1 MFKYDNSISADNV
14 LGSVGY
20 RELTKMINHIARKCR
35 LKKEVVAEK
44 GIVKEIHLRYI
55 KNNET
60 VDSIVLYFDI
70 FEEEREIII
79 TTTHNPFIGELF
91 VSDCMGEIWNWL
103 TQYAEDIIQYDYM
116 TEVYNKVCKKAEKQS
131 IEFSG
136 KVEEDRLIL
145 EVYNASGKKN
155 IITVFYRLDY
165 EEEIYGID
173 YYGSIY
179 EGETENR
186 IEIANDKISFLVNAC
201 MFNTKE
207 IPKYDH
213 TLL

>member
-20 RELTKMINHIARKCR
+20 RELTKMINHIARKCN

-116 TEVYNKVCKKAEKQS
+116 TEVYNKVCKKAENLPVR
-131 IEFSG
+131 FSC
-136 KVEEDRLIL
+136 KFKEDNGFDL
-145 EVYNASGKKN
+145 EIDNTQGKK
-155 IITVFYRLDY
+155 IVLSVMYRLEYAEEQNDY
-165 EEEIYGID
+165 RGFIYGN
-173 YYGSIY
+173 
-179 EGETENR
+179 ETEINF
-186 IEIANDKISFLVNAC
+186 EIANDKISFLVNAC
-201 MFNTKE
+201 IFHLKV
-207 IPKYDH
+207 IAYH
-213 TLL
+213 TVSKK